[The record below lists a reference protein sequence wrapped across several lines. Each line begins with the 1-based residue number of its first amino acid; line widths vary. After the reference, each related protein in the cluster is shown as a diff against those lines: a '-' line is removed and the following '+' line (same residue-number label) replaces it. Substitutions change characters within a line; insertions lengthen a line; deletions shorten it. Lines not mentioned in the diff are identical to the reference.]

1 MNANPLAPFEY
12 LQHCLEQKTRE
23 VAQTRNDAGYLG
35 IWPAAVR
42 ELLEKYPNLTTEQK
56 LTLRGN
62 ITEQID
68 ALCRRT
74 GQDIHQ
80 FTTAQQEVA
89 RLLMS

>member
-1 MNANPLAPFEY
+1 MTPFEY
-12 LQHCLEQKTRE
+12 LQHRLEQKTRE

-42 ELLEKYPNLTTEQK
+42 ELLEKYPNLTPEQK
-56 LTLRGN
+56 TNLRAN
-62 ITEQID
+62 IDGQI
-68 ALCRRT
+68 ANMCKRT

>member
-1 MNANPLAPFEY
+1 MSVNPLTPFEY
-12 LQHCLEQKTRE
+12 LQQRLDEKRRE

-56 LTLRGN
+56 LTLRGS

-89 RLLMS
+89 MLLRC